1 MRRSQVL
8 QTRAYGRD
16 RQLGTLGDQ
25 ETAPGLRLLLCL
37 KPNKTT
43 CSLLRLDFRPVRTH
57 FDLVPRLASARRSN
71 LNPVVVVMSFHR

>member
-1 MRRSQVL
+1 MLPSQAL

-16 RQLGTLGDQ
+16 KLRGTLEDQ
-25 ETAPGLRLLLCL
+25 ETAPELRLLLCL

-43 CSLLRLDFRPVRTH
+43 CSLLRPDFRPVRTH

-71 LNPVVVVMSFHR
+71 LNPVAVMSFHR